1 MTTLLTDRYKND
13 LQGVLSCYDRIVITG
28 TLPGVCY
35 AQGMTS
41 YLYAHEIKIFD
52 YAKVFAD
59 PLRNMIRENAQMI
72 AKANGVAIE
81 HVNNPHLRKED
92 LISKVLAQ
100 RGDHPG
106 LVHIL
111 SAMEAC
117 SAYEPWHDKQ
127 THKTYLRSTP
137 GKCLHYYFYF
147 MDAEVG
153 LCYLRVPTWC
163 PFRLQFYCN
172 GHSWLAGKLTSE
184 GIGYAM
190 ADNAFIRIDD
200 FARAQQLADAL
211 RPDDLHRFLDTYA
224 NACCPVLETFA
235 QTYHWSLMQTE
246 YSTDLVFTSEAALR
260 PIYEQL
266 SRQAVIAVKA
276 ENVSSFLGKKVT
288 PQLAQEI
295 GSRLSTR
302 FEGTCIKH
310 RMGSASVK
318 IYDKYGQV
326 LRIET
331 TTNDVS
337 FFKHHRKVEHKN
349 GTETRELAPLKKSIY
364 SLIDLREILFG
375 CNRRYLEFLSSLDDH
390 SDGQRALQKLTE
402 PKTVQKTTWRGFN
415 FFAATDQALLR
426 AVLDPKFTIHGFRRA
441 DLKPYLPKLSDS
453 SLSRQIKRLHIF
465 GMIKRVP
472 GTYRCYLTK
481 LGRAATAACVH
492 ATEFNILP
500 TLAAV
505 A

>member
-1 MTTLLTDRYKND
+1 MTTQLTERYKND

-35 AQGMTS
+35 ARGMTGH
-41 YLYAHEIKIFD
+41 LYAKGIRIFD
-52 YAKVFAD
+52 YAKEFAD
-59 PLRNMIRENAQMI
+59 PLRNKIRDNAQLI
-72 AKANGVAIE
+72 AKAHGVAIG
-81 HVNNPHLRKED
+81 HANNPHLRKED
-92 LISKVLAQ
+92 LVAKVLAQ

-111 SAMEAC
+111 LAMEAC
-117 SAYEPWHDKQ
+117 SAFEPWHDKQ
-127 THKTYLRSTP
+127 THKTYLRSTS
-137 GKCLHYYFYF
+137 GKCPHYYFYF

-153 LCYLRVPTWC
+153 LCYLRVPTWS

-172 GHSWLAGKLTSE
+172 GHAWLARKLTAE
-184 GIGYAM
+184 GIDFAM
-190 ADNAFIRIDD
+190 ADNAFIRIGA

-211 RPDDLHRFLDTYA
+211 RPDDLHRLPDA
-224 NACCPVLETFA
+224 HAKVCCPVPETFG
-235 QTYHWSLMQTE
+235 QTYHWGLMQTG
-246 YSTDLVFTSEAALR
+246 YPTDLVFGSEAALK
-260 PIYEQL
+260 PIYGQL
-266 SRQAVIAVKA
+266 SRQAAIAVKA
-276 ENVSSFLGKKVT
+276 ETVSSFLGKKIT
-288 PQLAQEI
+288 PQLARES

-318 IYDKYGQV
+318 IYDKCGRV

-331 TTNDVS
+331 TTNDVP
-337 FFKHHRKVEHKN
+337 FFKHHRKVGHKN

-364 SLIDLREILFG
+364 SLIDLRDILLG
-375 CNRRYLEFLSSLDDH
+375 CNRRHPDFLASPDDH

-402 PKTVQKTTWRGFN
+402 PKTVQKITWRGFN

-426 AVLDPKFTIHGFRRA
+426 AVLGPKFNLHGFRRA
-441 DLKPYLPKLSDS
+441 ELKPYLPKLSDS
-453 SLSRQIKRLHIF
+453 SLSRQIKRLQLF

-472 GTYRCYLTK
+472 GSYRCYLTK

-500 TLAAV
+500 TLAA
-505 A
+505 AA

>member
-1 MTTLLTDRYKND
+1 MTTLLTERYKND
-13 LQGVLSCYDRIVITG
+13 LLGILSCYDRVVITG
-28 TLPGVCY
+28 TLPGACY

-41 YLYAHEIKIFD
+41 YLYAHQIKIFD
-52 YAKVFAD
+52 YAKEFAD
-59 PLRNMIRENAQMI
+59 PMRNRIRENAQI
-72 AKANGVAIE
+72 VAKTHGVTIE
-81 HVNNPHLRKED
+81 HVNNSRLRKED
-92 LISKVLAQ
+92 LVAKVLAQ
-100 RGDHPG
+100 RGDQPG

-127 THKTYLRSTP
+127 THKTFLRSTP

-147 MDAEVG
+147 LDAELG

-172 GHSWLAGKLTSE
+172 GHSWLARKLTSE
-184 GIGYAM
+184 GIDFAM

-200 FARAQQLADAL
+200 FARAQQLADAF
-211 RPDDLHRFLDTYA
+211 RPDDLHRLLDAYV
-224 NACCPVLETFA
+224 NVCCPVLDTFA
-235 QTYHWSLMQTE
+235 QRYHWSLMQTE
-246 YSTDLVFTSEAALR
+246 YSTDLVFRSEATLK
-260 PIYEQL
+260 PLYEQL

-276 ENVSSFLGKKVT
+276 ETVSSFLGKKIT
-288 PQLAQEI
+288 PQLTQEI

-318 IYDKYGQV
+318 IYDKFGRV

-364 SLIDLREILFG
+364 SLIDLREILLG
-375 CNRRYLEFLSSLDDH
+375 CNRRYLDFLSSLADY

-402 PKTVQKTTWRGFN
+402 PKTGHNMTWRGFN

-426 AVLDPKFTIHGFRRA
+426 AVLNPKFTVHGWRRA
-441 DLKPYLPKLSDS
+441 DLKPYLSKLSDS
-453 SLSRQIKRLHIF
+453 ALSRQIKRLRVF

-472 GTYRCYLTK
+472 GTYRYYLTK
-481 LGRAATAACVH
+481 LGRAATVACVH
-492 ATEFNILP
+492 VTEFTILP
-500 TLAAV
+500 TLATTA
-505 A
+505 

>member
-1 MTTLLTDRYKND
+1 MATQLTERYKHD
-13 LQGVLSCYDRIVITG
+13 LLGVLSCYDRIVITG

-35 AQGMTS
+35 ARGMTS
-41 YLYAHEIKIFD
+41 YLYAHQIKVFD
-52 YAKVFAD
+52 YTKVFAD
-59 PLRNMIRENAQMI
+59 PLRHKIRDNAQII
-72 AKANGVAIE
+72 AKAHGVAIE
-81 HVNNPHLRKED
+81 HVNNSHWRKED
-92 LISKVLAQ
+92 LVLKVLVQ

-127 THKTYLRSTP
+127 SHKTYLRSTP
-137 GKCLHYYFYF
+137 SKCLHYYFYF

-163 PFRLQFYCN
+163 PFRLQFYGN
-172 GHSWLAGKLTSE
+172 GHSWLARKLMAE
-184 GIGYAM
+184 GIHFAT

-211 RPDDLHRFLDTYA
+211 RPDDLHRLLDAYA
-224 NACCPVLETFA
+224 TMCCPVLETFA
-235 QTYHWSLMQTE
+235 QTYHWRLMQTE
-246 YSTDLVFTSEAALR
+246 YSTDLVFSSEAALK
-260 PIYEQL
+260 PVYEQL

-276 ENVSSFLGKKVT
+276 ETVSSFLGKKIT

-310 RMGSASVK
+310 RMDSASVK
-318 IYDKYGQV
+318 IYDQFGRV

-331 TTNDVS
+331 TTNDVA

-349 GTETRELAPLKKSIY
+349 GTVTRELAPLKKSIY

-375 CNRRYLEFLSSLDDH
+375 CNRRYLDFLSSLDDH
-390 SDGQRALQKLTE
+390 SEDNAHYKSSPNLKPTKKQLGGALISSPQLTKHCYALSQI
-402 PKTVQKTTWRGFN
+402 PSLQY
-415 FFAATDQALLR
+415 TDF
-426 AVLDPKFTIHGFRRA
+426 AVLI
-441 DLKPYLPKLSDS
+441 
-453 SLSRQIKRLHIF
+453 
-465 GMIKRVP
+465 
-472 GTYRCYLTK
+472 
-481 LGRAATAACVH
+481 
-492 ATEFNILP
+492 
-500 TLAAV
+500 
-505 A
+505 

>member
-1 MTTLLTDRYKND
+1 MTTQLTERYKND

-28 TLPGVCY
+28 TLPGACY
-35 AQGMTS
+35 ARGMTN
-41 YLYAHEIKIFD
+41 YLYAHQIKVFD

-59 PLRNMIRENAQMI
+59 PLRNRIRENAQML
-72 AKANGVAIE
+72 AKAHGVAIE
-81 HVNNPHLRKED
+81 HVNNSHLRKED
-92 LISKVLAQ
+92 LVSKVLAQ

-172 GHSWLAGKLTSE
+172 GHSWLARKLTSE
-184 GIGYAM
+184 GIDFAM

-200 FARAQQLADAL
+200 FARAQNLADTL
-211 RPDDLHRFLDTYA
+211 RPDDLHRLLDAYVKV
-224 NACCPVLETFA
+224 CCPVVETFA

-246 YSTDLVFTSEAALR
+246 YSTDLVFNSEAALK

-266 SRQAVIAVKA
+266 SRQAIIAVKA
-276 ENVSSFLGKKVT
+276 ETVSSFLGKKIT

-318 IYDKYGQV
+318 IYDKFGRV

-331 TTNDVS
+331 TTNDVA
-337 FFKHHRKVEHKN
+337 FFKHHRKVELKN
-349 GTETRELAPLKKSIY
+349 GTETRELAPLKNPSI
-364 SLIDLREILFG
+364 
-375 CNRRYLEFLSSLDDH
+375 
-390 SDGQRALQKLTE
+390 A
-402 PKTVQKTTWRGFN
+402 
-415 FFAATDQALLR
+415 
-426 AVLDPKFTIHGFRRA
+426 
-441 DLKPYLPKLSDS
+441 
-453 SLSRQIKRLHIF
+453 
-465 GMIKRVP
+465 
-472 GTYRCYLTK
+472 
-481 LGRAATAACVH
+481 
-492 ATEFNILP
+492 
-500 TLAAV
+500 
-505 A
+505 

>member
-1 MTTLLTDRYKND
+1 MATQLTERYKHD
-13 LQGVLSCYDRIVITG
+13 LLGVLSCYDRIVITG

-35 AQGMTS
+35 ARGMTS
-41 YLYAHEIKIFD
+41 YLYAHQIKVFD
-52 YAKVFAD
+52 YTKVFAD
-59 PLRNMIRENAQMI
+59 PLRHKIRDNAQII
-72 AKANGVAIE
+72 AKAHGVAIE
-81 HVNNPHLRKED
+81 HVNNSHWRKED
-92 LISKVLAQ
+92 LVLKVLVQ

-127 THKTYLRSTP
+127 SHKTYLRPTP

-163 PFRLQFYCN
+163 PFRLQFYGN
-172 GHSWLAGKLTSE
+172 GHSWLARKLMAE
-184 GIGYAM
+184 GIHFAT

-211 RPDDLHRFLDTYA
+211 RPDDLHRLLDGYA
-224 NACCPVLETFA
+224 TMCCPVLETFA
-235 QTYHWSLMQTE
+235 QTYHWRLMQTE
-246 YSTDLVFTSEAALR
+246 YSTDLVFSSEAALK
-260 PIYEQL
+260 PVYEQL

-276 ENVSSFLGKKVT
+276 ETVSSFLGKKIT

-318 IYDKYGQV
+318 IYDQFGRV

-331 TTNDVS
+331 TTNDVA

-349 GTETRELAPLKKSIY
+349 GTVTRELAPLKKSIY

-375 CNRRYLEFLSSLDDH
+375 CNRRYLDFLSSLDDH

-402 PKTVQKTTWRGFN
+402 PKTDQKTTWRGFN

-426 AVLDPKFTIHGFRRA
+426 AVSDPQFTIHGLRRA
-441 DLKPYLPKLSDS
+441 DLKPYLSKLSDS
-453 SLSRQIKRLHIF
+453 ALSRQIKRLRIF

-472 GTYRCYLTK
+472 GTYRYYLTK

-500 TLAAV
+500 ALATV

>member
-1 MTTLLTDRYKND
+1 MNALLIERYKDD
-13 LQGVLSCYDRIVITG
+13 LLGVLSCYDRVIITG
-28 TLPGVCY
+28 TVPGVCY
-35 AQGMTS
+35 AKGMTN
-41 YLYAHEIKIFD
+41 YLYAHQIKIFD
-52 YAKVFAD
+52 YAKDVAD

-72 AKANGVAIE
+72 AKAHGMEIE
-81 HVNNPHLRKED
+81 HVSNSNVRKED
-92 LISKVLAQ
+92 LVAKVLAE

-117 SAYEPWHDKQ
+117 SAYEPWHDKK
-127 THKTYLRSTP
+127 THKTFLRSTP

-147 MDAEVG
+147 MDPDVG

-172 GHSWLAGKLTSE
+172 GHSWLARKLTVE
-184 GIGYAM
+184 GIDYTT

-200 FARAQQLADAL
+200 FDRAQKIADGF
-211 RPDDLHRFLDTYA
+211 RPDDLHRILDFYA
-224 NACCPVLETFA
+224 RQCCPVLDTFG

-246 YSTDLVFTSEAALR
+246 YSTDLVFRSEAALK
-260 PIYEQL
+260 PLYEQL

-276 ENVSSFLGKKVT
+276 ETVSSFLGKKIT

-302 FEGTCIKH
+302 IEGTCIKH
-310 RMGSASVK
+310 CMGSASVK
-318 IYDKYGQV
+318 IYDKFARV

-337 FFKHHRKVEHKN
+337 FFKHHRKVEHKD

-364 SLIDLREILFG
+364 SLIDLREILLG

-402 PKTVQKTTWRGFN
+402 PKTEQDITWRGFN
-415 FFAATDQALLR
+415 FFAPTDQALLR
-426 AVLDPKFTIHGFRRA
+426 AVLRPEFNIHGLRRA
-441 DLKPYLPKLSDS
+441 DLKPYLPTLSDS
-453 SLSRQIKRLHIF
+453 ALSRQIKRLRVF
-465 GMIKRVP
+465 GLIKRVA
-472 GTYRCYLTK
+472 GTYRYYLTK
-481 LGRAATAACVH
+481 LGRAAAAACVSVI
-492 ATEFNILP
+492 AFTIVP
-500 TLAAV
+500 TLATTD
-505 A
+505 